1 MNSTVRT
8 ATQAFWIDAG
18 HGGGQEHYGEQLRRW
33 RHAFAATGGEP
44 GASGV
49 TLDPLHFALA
59 AWEVATR
66 PVADLPY
73 VRTHPRVLDATCHRA
88 EDARDPLAVV
98 ELAAPPP
105 VPLPDGW
112 SSWRHVGEQAY
123 AAGTEGA
130 PTVLS
135 TLELRIPL
143 SGDRLPTPT
152 RPRAEG
158 LPNLDD
164 AQASLEAFVA
174 ELNAAVTPFLRE
186 LDGAEGVLDT
196 GGASL
201 AQWLRTQIEADK
213 ATAEAAGAGAWRY
226 LTASGPVAAP
236 VRQGPG
242 GARRLEFGGGRAV
255 TRIGFHDDDLLH
267 PVEAIHIAL
276 HDPADAI
283 ARCGAE
289 LALLNEHTPPL
300 TAGNA
305 GEAGG
310 AREAAC
316 PLCGE
321 AAGSPCQT
329 LRHLAYGYRLRP
341 GWRPEWS
348 PSR

>member
-1 MNSTVRT
+1 MKSTVRT

-18 HGGGQEHYGEQLRRW
+18 HGGTQEHYGEQLRRW

-66 PVADLPY
+66 PVADSPY
-73 VRTHPRVLDATCHRA
+73 VRTHPRVLDAACHRA
-88 EDARDPLAVV
+88 EDGRAPLAVV
-98 ELAAPPP
+98 ELATPPP

-112 SSWRHVGEQAY
+112 SSWRRQGEQPY
-123 AAGTEGA
+123 AAGAEGT
-130 PTVLS
+130 PTALS

-186 LDGAEGVLDT
+186 LDGAEGVPET
-196 GGASL
+196 GGATL
-201 AQWLRTQIEADK
+201 VQWLRTQIEADK
-213 ATAEAAGAGAWRY
+213 ATAEAAGAGPWRY
-226 LTASGPVAAP
+226 LTAAGPAGAP
-236 VRQGPG
+236 VRQGAG
-242 GARRLEFGGGRAV
+242 GARRLEFGGGRTV
-255 TRIGFHDDDLLH
+255 TRVGFHDDDLLH

-300 TAGNA
+300 SAGDT
-305 GEAGG
+305 GD
-310 AREAAC
+310 ARDAVC

-348 PSR
+348 PAR